1 MSDYI
6 MDINGRID
14 LGDYSSIYDYLN
26 IVESD
31 DNFIIKVHSN
41 SENNIMIINSMLI
54 KSNFVVNSKI
64 YDSNGN
70 CYITAK
76 RVYS

>member
-6 MDINGRID
+6 MDINGRIE

-41 SENNIMIINSMLI
+41 SQNNIMIIDSMLI
-54 KSNFVVNSKI
+54 KSNFIVNSKI
-64 YDSNGN
+64 YDSSGN

-76 RVYS
+76 RMYS